1 MDQKNIQIMKKLLIA
16 SLIAAPLIFISCTF
30 QKTMTFRQ
38 NMLRWAYP
46 VISWGSRLAKKNAEY
61 IVKEKAVEPAVSLY
75 SIPVTMIDGASM
87 NLESFKGK
95 KILIVNTASDCGYT
109 GQYEGLQ
116 KLHERFKEKLVVI
129 GFPANNFKEQEKGS
143 DADIASFCKKNY
155 GVDFLLAQKSDVI
168 KGADQHPVFKWLTDP
183 SQNGWNDK
191 APGWNFSKYLVSE
204 NGQLIGYFGSAVE
217 PETLDK
223 LIQ

>member
-1 MDQKNIQIMKKLLIA
+1 MKRLLIA
-16 SLIAAPLIFISCTF
+16 AVIAAPLVFMGCTF

-61 IVKEKAVEPAVSLY
+61 IVKEKAVDPAVSLY
-75 SIPVTMIDGASM
+75 TIPVTLIDGASM
-87 NLESFKGK
+87 NFESFKGK
-95 KILIVNTASDCGYT
+95 KMLIVNTASDCGYT

-116 KLHERFKEKLVVI
+116 KLHERYKDKLVVI

-143 DADIASFCKKNY
+143 DAEIATFCKKNY
-155 GVDFLLAQKSDVI
+155 GVDFLLAQKSSVI

-183 SQNGWNDK
+183 AQNGWNDK
-191 APGWNFSKYLVSE
+191 APGWNFSKYLISE

-217 PETLDK
+217 PDALEK
-223 LIQ
+223 LVQ

>member
-1 MDQKNIQIMKKLLIA
+1 MKKLLIA

-46 VISWGSRLAKKNAEY
+46 VISWGSRLAKKNAES
-61 IVKEKAVEPAVSLY
+61 IVKEKAIDPAVSLY
-75 SIPVTMIDGASM
+75 TIPVTMIDGTSM
-87 NLESFKGK
+87 TLESFKGK

-116 KLHERFKEKLVVI
+116 KLHERYKDKLVVI

-143 DADIASFCKKNY
+143 DAEIASFCKKNY

-168 KGADQHPVFKWLTDP
+168 KGANQHPIFKWLTDP

-223 LIQ
+223 FIQ